1 MFPSSDCLIV
11 SRIRF
16 WMWILLNLCRPF
28 LCSQSSVYL
37 IAIKSSTFSNKKSLR
52 FEKPLIAHSD
62 IMMFSLSIIM
72 KAFKIGLQWEH
83 QCPYCLMYSSQ
94 KRLFG
99 VTAGSLLLAATLQ
112 NSVKEATED
121 QLHPALQPS
130 VTNRGVEEGFPGF
143 STSSIRTDRALRRL
157 SPNEVHGSSSL
168 HSLGCCSFRS
178 SCSEILI
185 WAIK

>member
-1 MFPSSDCLIV
+1 MCCACFRPRTDCFQDQKQ
-11 SRIRF
+11 SG
-16 WMWILLNLCRPF
+16 PF
-28 LCSQSSVYL
+28 LCSQSAVYL
-37 IAIKSSTFSNKKSLR
+37 MAIKSSTFSNKKSLR

-112 NSVKEATED
+112 KSAKETTED

-130 VTNRGVEEGFPGF
+130 VTNRGVEEGFSGF
-143 STSSIRTDRALRRL
+143 STSSIRTDRPLLRL
-157 SPNEVHGSSSL
+157 SPNKVFAFQPCML
-168 HSLGCCSFRS
+168 
-178 SCSEILI
+178 
-185 WAIK
+185 